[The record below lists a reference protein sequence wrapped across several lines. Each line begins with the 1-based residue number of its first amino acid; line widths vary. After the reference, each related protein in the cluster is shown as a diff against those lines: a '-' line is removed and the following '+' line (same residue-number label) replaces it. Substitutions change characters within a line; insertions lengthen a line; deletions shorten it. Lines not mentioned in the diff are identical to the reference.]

1 MMTHWLVGAL
11 VVGAAGLPAAPV
23 QDTIQGGS
31 ELDLEEV
38 LESAL
43 QTHPSLMG
51 AEARLAAAEAS
62 AGEARSARL
71 PTLAAA
77 AAATRFQEPMVVAPL
92 HGFDPRM
99 PPAFDETL
107 YQAHASA
114 EYALFDG
121 GARGARIRASESLEA
136 SAVSGVA
143 RARDAV
149 LVEATTAYL
158 ATLTARDVLLAHE
171 ERVTALEQELERAR
185 LLFAEGATARLAVL
199 RSEAA
204 LSRSRAERETAQE
217 GVRLARRRLA
227 RVSGIGPARVMSAGL
242 APVTVR
248 DTVLP
253 SRDVLVAEALELNP
267 GLAEAEL
274 RVAAAET
281 GVTAARS
288 AYLPRVSLTGRY
300 SAFAAAS
307 ADPVGEWQAGV
318 QVSYPLFT
326 GGARGAGLE
335 RAEAEAVAARA
346 DARLAERRVA
356 DAVDGTLLAYR
367 SALAR
372 VAALE
377 AAEAQSA
384 EVARIEALAL
394 ASGAGVQTDYL
405 RAEAELLETRSGL
418 AEARHAVVEAR
429 VRLAQAAGT
438 LTTEWVARLTGGTEQ

>member
-1 MMTHWLVGAL
+1 MMTHWLLGVLLVGAT
-11 VVGAAGLPAAPV
+11 GQPPTPV
-23 QDTIQGGS
+23 QDTIQ
-31 ELDLEEV
+31 EVPLDLGEI

-43 QTHPSLMG
+43 RTHPSLAG
-51 AEARLAAAEAS
+51 AEARLAAAEARV
-62 AGEARSARL
+62 GEARSARL
-71 PTLAAA
+71 PTLAAT

-92 HGFDPRM
+92 HGFDIRT

-121 GARGARIRASESLEA
+121 GARGARIRANESLEA
-136 SAVSGVA
+136 SALSGVA

-149 LVEATTAYL
+149 LVEATSAYL
-158 ATLTARDVLLAHE
+158 AALTARDVLLAHE
-171 ERVTALEQELERAR
+171 ERVRALEQELDRAR
-185 LLFAEGATARLAVL
+185 LLFAEGTTARLAVL

-204 LSRSRAERETAQE
+204 TSRARAEREAADE
-217 GVRLARRRLA
+217 GLRLARRRLA
-227 RVSGIGPARVMSAGL
+227 RVSGIDPARVMDAAL
-242 APVTVR
+242 VPVTVR

-253 SRDVLVAEALELNP
+253 SRDVLLAEALEQNP
-267 GLAEAEL
+267 GLAAAAR

-288 AYLPRVSLTGRY
+288 AYLPRISLTGRY

-326 GGARGAGLE
+326 GGARGAGVE

-346 DARLAERRVA
+346 EERLAERQVA
-356 DAVDGTLLAYR
+356 DAVDGALLAYR

-372 VAALE
+372 VVALE
-377 AAEAQSA
+377 AAEAQST

-405 RAEAELLETRSGL
+405 RAEAELLETRSVL

-429 VRLAQAAGT
+429 VRLAQAAGS
-438 LTTEWVARLTGGTEQ
+438 LTTEWVARMTEGAEQ

>member
-1 MMTHWLVGAL
+1 MTTHWLLGVLVMSVAGSSPAL
-11 VVGAAGLPAAPV
+11 V
-23 QDTIQGGS
+23 QDTIREGS
-31 ELDLEEV
+31 ELDLGEV

-43 QTHPSLMG
+43 RTHPSLVR

-62 AGEARSARL
+62 VGEARSARL
-71 PTLAAA
+71 PTLSATAV
-77 AAATRFQEPMVVAPL
+77 ATRFQEPMVVAPL
-92 HGFDPRM
+92 HGFDIRT

-121 GARGARIRASESLEA
+121 GGRSARIQGNQSLEA
-136 SAVSGVA
+136 SARSGVVM
-143 RARDAV
+143 ARDAV

-158 ATLTARDVLLAHE
+158 AALTARDVLLAHE
-171 ERVTALEQELERAR
+171 ERVGALEQELDRAR
-185 LLFAEGATARLAVL
+185 LLFAEGTTARLAVL

-204 LSRSRAERETAQE
+204 LSRARAERAAAEE
-217 GVRLARRRLA
+217 GLRLARRRLA
-227 RVSGIGPARVMSAGL
+227 RVSGVEAARVMGAGL
-242 APVTVR
+242 APVTIG
-248 DTVLP
+248 DTTLP
-253 SRDVLVAEALELNP
+253 PRDVLLAEALERNP
-267 GLAEAEL
+267 GLTEADR

-281 GVTAARS
+281 RVTAARS
-288 AYLPRVSLTGRY
+288 AYLPRISLTGRY

-307 ADPVGEWQAGV
+307 TDPVGEWQAGL

-326 GGARGAGLE
+326 GGARGAGVE
-335 RAEAEAVAARA
+335 RAVADAVAARA
-346 DARLAERRVA
+346 EARLAERRVA
-356 DAVDGTLLAYR
+356 DAVDSALLAYR

-372 VAALE
+372 VTALE
-377 AAEAQSA
+377 AAERQSA

-438 LTTEWVARLTGGTEQ
+438 LTTEWAVRITEGTEQ